1 VSAAAWAPPE
11 FSSAF
16 KRRYFIAPG
25 FVSVITGLKPG
36 LNERGANYMSA
47 VAEQKKIFKGGSFL
61 IEERTPDEIFT
72 PEDFTEEH
80 RMIADTTRQFVDNE
94 VTPHLDELE
103 QHNWNLSRE
112 LVRKAADLGLI
123 GANIPEEFG
132 GLGLDQTSGALI
144 GENIGRSASFATTLG
159 AESGIGL
166 LPIIYFATEAAKQ
179 KYLPRIASG
188 EIITA
193 YALTE
198 AGSGS
203 DAMAA
208 KATARLSDD
217 GNEYILNGEK
227 MWITNGGFAD
237 IFIVFAKVDGDKFTA
252 FIVERQ
258 PGLTSGAEEHKMGI
272 KGSSTTALVLSDV
285 RTPVENLLGEVGKGH
300 KIAFNVLNIGRFKLG
315 AMCVGG
321 MKLMVHESVRYANER
336 HQFGKSISS
345 FGAIKAKLAEQAIRT
360 WVGESMI
367 YRTLGMIE
375 AGVGAVDAKD
385 MDARLRAI
393 EEYAAECSIIKV
405 ALSEYCDYVV
415 DEMVQIYGGYGY
427 SADYP
432 AERAYRD
439 SRINRIFEGTNEIN
453 RMLIPGRLMKSA
465 LSGNLALLPAAQ
477 ALMDEVLSPQLAS
490 FDDDDALLAAEEKLA
505 RNAKKVAL
513 MTLGTAA
520 QKYMMKLGD
529 QQEILMGIADIIMD
543 TYAME
548 TAILRARKLVAS
560 QSEKAAARYLDI
572 TRVFCNDAVGRIESR
587 ARATLAG
594 MSEGDE
600 LRTLLAALRRF
611 VKQQP
616 MNTIAARQRIADGL
630 IAANKYIF

>member
-1 VSAAAWAPPE
+1 
-11 FSSAF
+11 
-16 KRRYFIAPG
+16 
-25 FVSVITGLKPG
+25 
-36 LNERGANYMSA
+36 MSA
-47 VAEQKKIFKGGSFL
+47 VVEEKKLVKGGAFL
-61 IEERTPDEIFT
+61 IEELTPQEVFT
-72 PEDFTEEH
+72 PEDFNEEH
-80 RMIADTTRQFVDNE
+80 RMIAETTRQFMDNE
-94 VTPHLDELE
+94 VIPRIDDLE
-103 QHNWNLSRE
+103 KHDWTLARE
-112 LVRKAADLGLI
+112 LIKKAADLGLI
-123 GANIPEEFG
+123 GANIPEEYG

-166 LPIIYFATEAAKQ
+166 LPLVYFGTDAAKE
-179 KYLPRIASG
+179 KYLAKIAAG
-188 EIITA
+188 ELITA

-208 KATARLSDD
+208 KATARLSED
-217 GNEYILNGEK
+217 GTHYVINGEK

-237 IFIVFAKVDGDKFTA
+237 IFVVFAKVDGDKFSA
-252 FIVERQ
+252 FMVERQ

-285 RTPVENLLGEVGKGH
+285 KTPVENLLGEVGKGH

-315 AMCVGG
+315 AMCLGG
-321 MKLMVHESVRYANER
+321 MKLMVQESIRYANER
-336 HQFGKSISS
+336 RQFGKSISS
-345 FGAIKAKLAEQAIRT
+345 FGAIKTKLAEQCIRT
-360 WVGESMI
+360 WVGEAMI

-375 AGVGAVDAKD
+375 TGIGAVDTKD

-405 ALSEYCDYVV
+405 ALSEYCDFVA

-453 RMLIPGRLMKSA
+453 RLLIPGRLMKSA
-465 LSGNLALLPAAQ
+465 LSGNLPLLPAAQ
-477 ALMDEVLSPQLAS
+477 ALMDEILSPQMAG
-490 FDDDDALLAAEEKLA
+490 FDDDEQVLATEQKLTQ
-505 RNAKKVAL
+505 NAKKVAL

-520 QKYMMKLGD
+520 QKYMTKLAD
-529 QQEILMGIADIIMD
+529 QQEILMGIADIILD

-548 TAILRARKLVAS
+548 SAILRAQKLAAS
-560 QSEKAAARYLDI
+560 EGEEAAARYIDI
-572 TRVFCNDAVGRIESR
+572 TRVFCNDAVERIE
-587 ARATLAG
+587 ARAKNTLAA

-611 VKQQP
+611 TKLTP
-616 MNTIAARQRIADGL
+616 MNTVTARQRIADVV
-630 IAANKYIF
+630 IEANKYVY

>member
-1 VSAAAWAPPE
+1 
-11 FSSAF
+11 
-16 KRRYFIAPG
+16 
-25 FVSVITGLKPG
+25 
-36 LNERGANYMSA
+36 MSA
-47 VAEQKKIFKGGSFL
+47 VVEERKLIKGGAFL
-61 IEERTPDEIFT
+61 IEERTPEEIFT

-80 RMIADTTRQFVDNE
+80 RMIAETTRQFIDNE
-94 VTPHLDELE
+94 VNPRIDELE
-103 QHNWNLSRE
+103 KHDWKLSRE
-112 LVRKAADLGLI
+112 LIGKAAELGLV
-123 GANIPEEFG
+123 GASIPEEYG
-132 GLGLDQTSGALI
+132 GLGLDQTSAALI

-166 LPIIYFATEAAKQ
+166 LPIVYFATEAAKQ
-179 KYLPRIASG
+179 KYLPRIAGG
-188 EIITA
+188 ELVTA

-198 AGSGS
+198 AGAGS
-203 DAMAA
+203 DAMAG
-208 KATARLSDD
+208 KATAKLSDD
-217 GNEYILNGEK
+217 GKEYIINGEK

-237 IFIVFAKVDGDKFTA
+237 IFIVFAKVDGDKFSA

-272 KGSSTTALVLSDV
+272 KGSSTTALVLSDA

-300 KIAFNVLNIGRFKLG
+300 KIAFNILNIGRFKLG

-321 MKLMVHESVRYANER
+321 MKLMVNESVRYANER
-336 HQFGKSISS
+336 QQFGKSISS
-345 FGAIKAKLAEQAIRT
+345 FGAIKAKLGEQAIRT

-375 AGVGAVDAKD
+375 AGIGAVDSKD
-385 MDARLRAI
+385 LDARLRAI

-465 LSGNLALLPAAQ
+465 LSGRLALLPAAQ
-477 ALMDEVLSPQLAS
+477 ALMDEVLSPQIS
-490 FDDDDALLAAEEKLA
+490 GFDDDDSVLAAEQKLTA
-505 RNAKKVAL
+505 NAKKVAL

-520 QKYMMKLGD
+520 QKFMMKLAD

-548 TAILRARKLVAS
+548 SAILRARKLVARNGE
-560 QSEKAAARYLDI
+560 QASERYLDM
-572 TRVFCNDAVGRIESR
+572 TRVFCNDAVERIE
-587 ARATLAG
+587 ARAKNTLSG
-594 MSEGDE
+594 MAEGDE

-611 VKQQP
+611 TKLQP
-616 MNTIAARQRIADGL
+616 MNTIAARQRIADVM
-630 IAANKYIF
+630 IKKNKWVY

>member
-1 VSAAAWAPPE
+1 
-11 FSSAF
+11 
-16 KRRYFIAPG
+16 
-25 FVSVITGLKPG
+25 
-36 LNERGANYMSA
+36 MSA
-47 VAEQKKIFKGGSFL
+47 IAEQKQIIKGGSFL
-61 IEERTPDEIFT
+61 IEERTPEEIFT

-94 VTPHLDELE
+94 VNPQTDELE
-103 QHNWNLSRE
+103 KHNWKLSRE
-112 LVRKAADLGLI
+112 LVGKAAELGLI
-123 GANIPEEFG
+123 GANIPEEYG
-132 GLGLDQTSGALI
+132 GLGLDQTSGALV

-166 LPIIYFATEAAKQ
+166 LPIVYFATEQAKQ
-179 KYLPRIASG
+179 KYLPKIAAG
-188 EIITA
+188 ELITA

-198 AGSGS
+198 AGAGS
-203 DAMAA
+203 DAMAG
-208 KATARLSDD
+208 KATARLSED
-217 GNEYILNGEK
+217 GKEYILNGEK

-237 IFIVFAKVDGDKFTA
+237 IFIVFAKLDGDKFSS

-285 RTPVENLLGEVGKGH
+285 RTPVENLLGEIGKGH
-300 KIAFNVLNIGRFKLG
+300 KIAFNILNIGRFKLG
-315 AMCVGG
+315 AMCSGG
-321 MKLMVHESVRYANER
+321 MKLMVQESVRYANER
-336 HQFGKSISS
+336 QQFGKSISS

-360 WVGESMI
+360 WVGESMV

-375 AGVGAVDAKD
+375 AGIGAVDSKD

-405 ALSEYCDYVV
+405 ALSEYCDFVA
-415 DEMVQIYGGYGY
+415 DEMVQIFGGYGY

-465 LSGNLALLPAAQ
+465 MSGRLALLPAAQ
-477 ALMDEVLSPQLAS
+477 ALMDEVLSPQIGS
-490 FDDDDALLAAEEKLA
+490 FDDDDTVLAAEQKLA
-505 RNAKKVAL
+505 QNAKKVAL

-520 QKYMMKLGD
+520 QKYMMKLAD
-529 QQEILMGIADIIMD
+529 QQEVLMGIADVIMD
-543 TYAME
+543 SYAME
-548 TAILRARKLVAS
+548 TAILRARKLVSS
-560 QSEKAAARYLDI
+560 QGEAAAERYLDM
-572 TRVFCNDAVGRIESR
+572 TRVFCNDAVERIE
-587 ARATLAG
+587 ARAKNTLAG

-611 VKQQP
+611 TKLQP
-616 MNTIAARQRIADGL
+616 MNTIAARQRIADEM
-630 IAANKYIF
+630 IAANRYVY